1 VKKFNRVLVIGAT
14 SMIAEYVSR
23 ELAQQGSSEFV
34 FIARNKEKLKKM
46 SSDFAIRFP
55 STSVK
60 QLILSDTSAIA
71 IEKLVDKAYSGVKF
85 DLVINAIGDLGN
97 EYELRENREKIPGF
111 IETNV
116 ILHVSFVEAVIARA
130 ENFGTCTIAIFGS
143 VAGDR
148 GRSQNNFYG
157 ASKAYLD
164 SYVQGLQQRLVKTP
178 LEVLIIK
185 PGPVATP
192 MTAHLGNMRALAN
205 PSKVAKEITAGIH
218 NGKSVIYTPKI
229 WRIIM
234 FIVKLIP
241 AKIFNQLKF

>member
-1 VKKFNRVLVIGAT
+1 MKKFNRVLVIGAT
-14 SMIAEYVSR
+14 SLIAEYMYHD
-23 ELAQQGSSEFV
+23 LAAKGATDFV
-34 FIARNKEKLKKM
+34 FIARNKDKLKKM
-46 SSDFAIRFP
+46 SSDFLIRYP
-55 STSVK
+55 TASVT
-60 QLILSDTSAIA
+60 QMVLSANNPATV
-71 IEKLVDKAYSGVKF
+71 EKLIDKAYSSGKI
-85 DLVINAIGDLGN
+85 DLVVSAIGDLGN
-97 EYELRENREKIPGF
+97 EYELREERARIPEF

-116 ILHVSFVEAVIARA
+116 TLHVSFVEAVIARA
-130 ENFGTCTIAIFGS
+130 QNLGPCSIAIFGS

-164 SYVQGLQQRLVKTP
+164 SYVKGLRQRLVKTP
-178 LEVLIIK
+178 IDVLIIK

-192 MTAHLGNMRALAN
+192 MTAHLGNSKALAN
-205 PSKVAKEITAGIH
+205 PKKVAQQIVAGIYDD
-218 NGKSVIYTPKI
+218 KSVIYTPKI